1 MHLCCKASVPPQDL
15 EIMSSRASKIAW
27 EEGKLCAEAQGL
39 IWLDCPLRKEL
50 IERMPETEKKRR
62 RFMVLVDGVWVDKTP
77 RD

>member
-1 MHLCCKASVPPQDL
+1 
-15 EIMSSRASKIAW
+15 MSSRASKIAW